1 MKYDVI
7 HLKDIYPVLDKNGA
21 DPTLEILVP
30 NVVGKLKKRPSMLV
44 CPGGGYEFTW
54 EGEAEN
60 VAFEYL
66 TLGFNAFVLRYS
78 VKPHTFPQQILE
90 VACAFDYI
98 INNAEEFNGDPDKNA
113 ILGFS
118 AGGHLAASYCTMR
131 NFPEITSVIP
141 EPKAIQAAVLC
152 YPVISADMPTHKGS
166 FKALTGKDELTK
178 EELDKFSV
186 DKHINNEITPPT
198 FIWTTS
204 GDTAVDPINTLRYAA
219 GLNEAKI
226 PFELH
231 IFPGGKHGMTTG
243 KYGVVTDS
251 KDPTFEYISVWPEYS
266 RKWLKKL
273 FDI

>member
-54 EGEAEN
+54 EGEGEN

-118 AGGHLAASYCTMR
+118 AGGHLAASYCTLR
-131 NFPEITSVIP
+131 NLPEITSVIP

-178 EELDKFSV
+178 EELDMLP
-186 DKHINNEITPPT
+186 IGAIMMT
-198 FIWTTS
+198 FECGMRFLTDYLE
-204 GDTAVDPINTLRYAA
+204 GDHYFKIHRENHNLDRARNQFALVRDIEKKLPDM
-219 GLNEAKI
+219 AKI
-226 PFELH
+226 VE
-231 IFPGGKHGMTTG
+231 
-243 KYGVVTDS
+243 KYI
-251 KDPTFEYISVWPEYS
+251 K
-266 RKWLKKL
+266 
-273 FDI
+273 

>member
-1 MKYDVI
+1 MKYDVV
-7 HLKDIYPVLDKNGA
+7 HLKDVYPVLDKNGA

-30 NVVGKLKKRPSMLV
+30 NIVGKLKKRPSMLV

-66 TLGFNAFVLRYS
+66 TLGFNAFVLHYS

-98 INNAEEFNGDPDKNA
+98 VKNAEKFNGDPDKNA

-118 AGGHLAASYCTMR
+118 AGGHLAASYCTLR
-131 NFPEITSVIP
+131 NLPEVTSLIH

-152 YPVISADMPTHKGS
+152 YPVISAEMPTHMGS
-166 FKALTGKDELTK
+166 FKALTGKDELT
-178 EELDKFSV
+178 EEEINKYSV
-186 DKHINNEITPPT
+186 EKHIDKEITPPT

-204 GDTAVDPINTLRYAA
+204 GDTAVDPINTLKFAA

-231 IFPGGKHGMTTG
+231 IFPNGNHGLTTG
-243 KYGVVTDS
+243 KYGVADS
-251 KDPTFEYISVWPEYS
+251 KNPICEYISVWPEYS
-266 RKWLKKL
+266 RKWLKTL